1 MAAVDKKTPRGL
13 RNNNPL
19 NIRKG
24 NNWQGERTPQTDPA
38 FEEFNT
44 LEDGLRA
51 GFIII
56 HNYLKKRPPINT
68 VRAIISRWAPANEN
82 HTKAYIAQVCKRAA
96 LNADVPIKWEQKNIL
111 CRLVWGMCWVECG
124 CEVSFGRIENAYEM
138 AKR

>member
-1 MAAVDKKTPRGL
+1 MKTTAIPRGI

-24 NNWQGERTPQTDPA
+24 NNWQGERSRQADPA

-56 HNYLKKRPPINT
+56 RNYLAKRPPINT
-68 VRAIISRWAPANEN
+68 VRSIISRWAPANEN
-82 HTKAYIAQVCKRAA
+82 NTEAYIAQVCKRAA
-96 LNADVPIKWEQKNIL
+96 LIDDIPFKWEQKNRL